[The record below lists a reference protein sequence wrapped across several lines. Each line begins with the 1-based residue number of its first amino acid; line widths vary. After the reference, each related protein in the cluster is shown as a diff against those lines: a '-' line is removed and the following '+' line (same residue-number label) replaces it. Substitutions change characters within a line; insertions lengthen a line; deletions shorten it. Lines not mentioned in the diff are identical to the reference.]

1 MIGVIITII
10 VVICIIIIFSM
21 IKVASYG
28 EFLKDKKEM
37 GTNSRIIFFNIE

>member
-10 VVICIIIIFSM
+10 VVICIIIIFSL

-28 EFLKDKKEM
+28 EILKDKKNGDE
-37 GTNSRIIFFNIE
+37 E

>member
-1 MIGVIITII
+1 MIGVIITVI

-37 GTNSRIIFFNIE
+37 GTKSRIIFFNIE

>member
-1 MIGVIITII
+1 MIEVIITII
-10 VVICIIIIFSM
+10 VVICIIIIFSL

-37 GTNSRIIFFNIE
+37 GTKSRIIFFDIE